1 MIFYIQIQDFKDPN
15 IPRYNFDYT
24 NTQLYTLVG
33 YRLPAAMK
41 KKHFTLR
48 VTSSGLTLRWQFP
61 LF

>member
-41 KKHFTLR
+41 KKTLHAA
-48 VTSSGLTLRWQFP
+48 GD
-61 LF
+61 